1 MKALF
6 FYGETGLNIIQTLFI
21 EGSDWPESSTVYN
34 IC

>member
-6 FYGETGLNIIQTLFI
+6 FYEETGLNINQTWFI